1 MTIPV
6 LSAFFGGRDCKSRP
20 SIGERPSAVF
30 PPGGRRRS
38 PPEGEVAAARGTIA
52 SALGQIAP
60 YNPDD
65 LIGKRGYAIYDQMQH
80 DAQVQACLTI
90 KKLAVLSRGWEVHP
104 ASNELSDV
112 EVADFVRF
120 ALDEMRG
127 SILDVLFNVLDA
139 LAKGFSVLEMNYCT
153 LDKDPHR
160 GRIGLASIKAKD
172 PSTFAFDTDEFLNVK
187 GLSRSILSP
196 SMLGRDLQSR
206 PLPPEKFI
214 IYSYMPRYESPYG
227 TSDLRA
233 AYKHY
238 WSKDLLTRFMNIYLE
253 KYGSPTAK
261 GTFKRG
267 TPKSGQEELMRVLD
281 KIQQQTAIVI
291 PEDVQIELLEA
302 NRGGEAGYL
311 QAIEFHDK
319 QISRAILCQ
328 TLMTDE
334 GTRVGS
340 FALAKVHLDVL
351 KMCLRKLKRDLEESV
366 MQEQVIKR
374 LVDYNFPES
383 LGRISKPLGRISR
396 SGSTGASLGRI
407 SESGSAGKYPTF
419 SLGPLED
426 QDVVQLSGVIEK
438 LVSGQIVRPDE
449 EWIRGYLGLPSE

>member
-1 MTIPV
+1 MTIPI
-6 LSAFFGGRDCKSRP
+6 LSQFFAGRDYKSRP
-20 SIGERPSAVF
+20 NAFGSPNNVRRF
-30 PPGGRRRS
+30 PPV
-38 PPEGEVAAARGTIA
+38 GEVASARGTLA

-65 LIGKRGYAIYDQMQH
+65 LIGKRGYAVYDQMQK

-104 ASNELSDV
+104 ASSKPHDV

-120 ALDEMRG
+120 ALNEMRG

-139 LAKGFSVLEMNYCT
+139 LAKGFSVLEINYRA
-153 LDKDPHR
+153 LEKEPHR
-160 GRIGLASIKAKD
+160 GRIGIASIKAKD
-172 PSTFAFDTDEFLNVK
+172 PSTFVFDTDEFLNLK
-187 GLSRSILSP
+187 GLTRTI
-196 SMLGRDLQSR
+196 DASR
-206 PLPPEKFI
+206 PFDKLRMLRSLPADKFVV
-214 IYSYMPRYESPYG
+214 YSYMPRYESPYG

-261 GTFKRG
+261 GSFRRG

-374 LVDYNFPES
+374 LVDYNFS
-383 LGRISKPLGRISR
+383 V
-396 SGSTGASLGRI
+396 
-407 SESGSAGKYPTF
+407 SAYPTF

-426 QDVVQLSGVIEK
+426 TDVVQLSGVIEK
-438 LVSGQIVRPDE
+438 LVSGQIVKPDE
-449 EWIRGYLGLPSE
+449 EWIRGYLGLPSAAES

>member
-1 MTIPV
+1 MTIPI
-6 LSAFFGGRDCKSRP
+6 LSYFKA
-20 SIGERPSAVF
+20 
-30 PPGGRRRS
+30 RRS
-38 PPEGEVAAARGTIA
+38 PPTGEIA
-52 SALGQIAP
+52 SARGMLASVGQIAP

-104 ASNELSDV
+104 ASSSPNDV

-120 ALDEMRG
+120 ALEEMRG
-127 SILDVLFNVLDA
+127 TVLDVLFNVLDA
-139 LAKGFSVLEMNYCT
+139 LAKGFSVMEMNYCV
-153 LDKDPHR
+153 LDKDPHK

-172 PSTFAFDTDEFLNVK
+172 PSTFGFNTDEFLNVR
-187 GLSRSILSP
+187 GLTRTPTPGKDSS
-196 SMLGRDLQSR
+196 
-206 PLPPEKFI
+206 LPTDKFV

-238 WSKDLLTRFMNIYLE
+238 WSKDVLTRFMNLYLE
-253 KYGSPTAK
+253 KYGSPTVR
-261 GTFKRG
+261 GSYKRG
-267 TPKSGQEELMRVLD
+267 TPKQAQEELLRVLD

-291 PEDVQIELLEA
+291 PEDVQVQLMEA
-302 NRGGEAGYL
+302 VRGGEAGYL
-311 QAIEFHDK
+311 EAIEFHDK

-374 LVDYNFPES
+374 LVDYNFS
-383 LGRISKPLGRISR
+383 V
-396 SGSTGASLGRI
+396 
-407 SESGSAGKYPTF
+407 SAYPTF

-426 QDVVQLSGVIEK
+426 ADVEKLSGVIEK
-438 LVSGQIVRPDE
+438 LVAGQVIRPDE
-449 EWIRGYLGLPSE
+449 QWIRGYLGLPTGAES

>member
-1 MTIPV
+1 MTIPI
-6 LSAFFGGRDCKSRP
+6 LSRFTA
-20 SIGERPSAVF
+20 
-30 PPGGRRRS
+30 RRS
-38 PPEGEVAAARGTIA
+38 PPMGEIASARGTLT
-52 SALGQIAP
+52 SALGQIVP
-60 YNPDD
+60 YNPDN
-65 LIGKRGYAIYDQMQH
+65 LIGKRGYSIYDQMQR

-104 ASNELSDV
+104 ASSDSKDI

-120 ALDEMRG
+120 ALEDMRG

-139 LAKGFSVLEMNYCT
+139 LAKGFSVLEMNYCA
-153 LDKDPHR
+153 LNKQPYQ

-172 PSTFAFDTDEFLNVK
+172 PSTFAFDTDEFLNVR
-187 GLSRSILSP
+187 GLKRTAGIPVDRLIVDRGSQEHDQRSNHQRSNDLS
-196 SMLGRDLQSR
+196 L
-206 PLPPEKFI
+206 LPPHKFVV
-214 IYSYMPRYESPYG
+214 YSYMPRYESLYG

-238 WSKDLLTRFMNIYLE
+238 WSKDILTRFMNLYLE

-261 GTFKRG
+261 GSYKRG
-267 TPKSGQEELMRVLD
+267 TPKQSQEELLRVLD
-281 KIQQQTAIVI
+281 KIQQETAIVI
-291 PEDVQIELLEA
+291 PEDVQVELLEA
-302 NRGGEAGYL
+302 TRGGEAGYL

-334 GTRVGS
+334 GSRVGS

-374 LVDYNFPES
+374 LVDYNY
-383 LGRISKPLGRISR
+383 
-396 SGSTGASLGRI
+396 TV
-407 SESGSAGKYPTF
+407 SAYPTF

-426 QDVVQLSGVIEK
+426 TDVAQLTGVIEK
-438 LVSGQIVRPDE
+438 LVSGQIIKPDE
-449 EWIRGYLGLPSE
+449 DWIRGYLGLPTGVES

>member
-1 MTIPV
+1 MTIPI
-6 LSAFFGGRDCKSRP
+6 LSRFAKTRRP
-20 SIGERPSAVF
+20 V
-30 PPGGRRRS
+30 PGGELAS
-38 PPEGEVAAARGTIA
+38 ARGTIA
-52 SALGQIAP
+52 SALGQVIP

-65 LIGKRGYAIYDQMQH
+65 LIGRRGYAIYDQMQR
-80 DAQVQACLTI
+80 DAQIQACLTI

-104 ASNELSDV
+104 ASGSPADV

-120 ALDEMRG
+120 ALDDMRG

-139 LAKGFSVLEMNYCT
+139 LAKGFSVLEMNYST
-153 LDKDPHR
+153 IAKDPHR
-160 GRIGLASIKAKD
+160 GRVGLASIKAKD
-172 PSTFAFDTDEFLNVK
+172 PSTFVFETDEFLNVR
-187 GLSRSILSP
+187 GLKRTPGTVGDQRAS
-196 SMLGRDLQSR
+196 DT
-206 PLPPEKFI
+206 LPAEKFVV
-214 IYSYMPRYESPYG
+214 YSYMPRYESPYG

-238 WSKDLLTRFMNIYLE
+238 WSKDLLTRFMNLYLE

-261 GTFKRG
+261 GSFKRG

-328 TLMTDE
+328 TLVTDD
-334 GTRVGS
+334 GTHVGS

-374 LVDYNFPES
+374 LVDYNF
-383 LGRISKPLGRISR
+383 
-396 SGSTGASLGRI
+396 AV
-407 SESGSAGKYPTF
+407 SAYPTF

-426 QDVVQLSGVIEK
+426 QDLVQLTGVIEK
-438 LVSGQIVRPDE
+438 LVSGQIVKPDE
-449 EWIRGYLGLPSE
+449 EWIRGYLGLPTAAES

>member
-1 MTIPV
+1 MTIPILSKFAGK
-6 LSAFFGGRDCKSRP
+6 LSA
-20 SIGERPSAVF
+20 
-30 PPGGRRRS
+30 RRS
-38 PPEGEVAAARGTIA
+38 PPVGEVASARGMIA
-52 SALGQIAP
+52 SALGQVAP

-65 LIGKRGYAIYDQMQH
+65 LIGKRGYAVYDQMQR

-104 ASNELSDV
+104 ASNAPGDV

-120 ALDEMRG
+120 ALDDMRG

-153 LDKDPHR
+153 LEKDPHR
-160 GRIGLASIKAKD
+160 GRVGLASIKAKD
-172 PSTFAFDTDEFLNVK
+172 PSTFAFDTDEFLNVR
-187 GLSRSILSP
+187 GLVRADSAFRNPKSE
-196 SMLGRDLQSR
+196 
-206 PLPPEKFI
+206 LPPEKFVV
-214 IYSYMPRYESPYG
+214 YSYMPRYESPYG

-238 WSKDLLTRFMNIYLE
+238 WSKELLTRFMNIYLE

-261 GTFKRG
+261 GSYRRG
-267 TPKSGQEELMRVLD
+267 TPKSGQDELMRVLD

-291 PEDVQIELLEA
+291 PEDVQIEVLEA

-328 TLMTDE
+328 TLVTDE
-334 GTRVGS
+334 GGRVGS

-366 MQEQVIKR
+366 MQEQVIRR
-374 LVDYNFPES
+374 LVDYNF
-383 LGRISKPLGRISR
+383 
-396 SGSTGASLGRI
+396 TV
-407 SESGSAGKYPTF
+407 SAYPTF

-426 QDVVQLSGVIEK
+426 TDVVQLSGVIEK
-438 LVSGQIVRPDE
+438 LVSGQIVKPDE

>member
-1 MTIPV
+1 MTIPI
-6 LSAFFGGRDCKSRP
+6 LSHFFAGRHA
-20 SIGERPSAVF
+20 SA
-30 PPGGRRRS
+30 RRS
-38 PPEGEVAAARGTIA
+38 PPVGEVAAAKGAIA

-65 LIGKRGYAIYDQMQH
+65 LIGKRGYAIYDEMQK

-104 ASNELSDV
+104 ASNAPADV

-120 ALDEMRG
+120 TLNDMRG
-127 SILDVLFNVLDA
+127 SVLDVLFAVLDA
-139 LAKGFSVLEMNYCT
+139 LAKGFSVLEINYRT
-153 LDKDPHR
+153 LEKEPYA
-160 GRIGLASIKAKD
+160 GRIGLASIKPKD
-172 PSTFAFDTDEFLNVK
+172 PATFVFETDEFLNVK
-187 GLSRSILSP
+187 GLARTPEVAGSSGSLFPKSGEVSGTGFPTHRRTDSA
-196 SMLGRDLQSR
+196 
-206 PLPPEKFI
+206 LPAEKFI

-253 KYGSPTAK
+253 RYGSPTAK
-261 GTFKRG
+261 GTFRRG
-267 TPKSGQEELMRVLD
+267 MPKSGQEELMRVLD
-281 KIQQQTAIVI
+281 SIQQKTAIVI

-311 QAIEFHDK
+311 QAIEWHDK

-334 GTRVGS
+334 GMRVGS

-374 LVDYNFPES
+374 LVDYNFS
-383 LGRISKPLGRISR
+383 V
-396 SGSTGASLGRI
+396 
-407 SESGSAGKYPTF
+407 SAYPTF

-426 QDVVQLSGVIEK
+426 TDVAQLSGVIEK
-438 LVSGQIVRPDE
+438 LVSGEIIKPDE
-449 EWIRGYLGLPSE
+449 EWIRGYLGIPNSQ

>member
-1 MTIPV
+1 MKPAQEEHMTISI
-6 LSAFFGGRDCKSRP
+6 LSQFLMG
-20 SIGERPSAVF
+20 
-30 PPGGRRRS
+30 RRS
-38 PPEGEVAAARGTIA
+38 PPAGEFASARGTIA

-65 LIGKRGYAIYDQMQH
+65 LIGQRGYAIYDQMQK
-80 DAQVQACLTI
+80 DAQVQACMTI

-104 ASNELSDV
+104 ASSAPGDV

-120 ALDEMRG
+120 ALNDMRG

-139 LAKGFSVLEMNYCT
+139 LAKGFSVLEINYRT
-153 LDKDPHR
+153 LDREPHR
-160 GRIGLASIKAKD
+160 GRIGLASIKAKN
-172 PSTFAFDTDEFLNVK
+172 PATFAFDTDEFLNVK
-187 GLSRSILSP
+187 GLTRTIGTAVDRLIVDRGSRDDQRSNHQRSD
-196 SMLGRDLQSR
+196 DL
-206 PLPPEKFI
+206 LPPDKFI
-214 IYSYMPRYESPYG
+214 VYSYMPRYESPYG

-233 AYKHY
+233 AYKHF
-238 WSKDLLTRFMNIYLE
+238 WSKELLTKFMNIYLE

-261 GTFKRG
+261 GSFRRG
-267 TPKSGQEELMRVLD
+267 MPKSGQDELMRVLD
-281 KIQQQTAIVI
+281 TIQQKTAIVI
-291 PEDVQIELLEA
+291 PDDVQIELLEA

-374 LVDYNFPES
+374 LVDFNF
-383 LGRISKPLGRISR
+383 GRE
-396 SGSTGASLGRI
+396 SLGRI
-407 SESGSAGKYPTF
+407 SESGSTAAYPTF

-426 QDVVQLSGVIEK
+426 TDVAQLSGVIEK
-438 LVSGQIVRPDE
+438 LVSGQIIKPDE
-449 EWIRGYLGLPSE
+449 EWIRGYLGLPTAAES